1 MLALFRG
8 AQHTGL
14 AVCRSA
20 SRTRQ
25 FTVRAAR
32 HSPRQTGDRRSPN
45 AEQLIVA
52 SRRRHIFAAIRA
64 KRTPAGWAEI
74 RTDAGTSSALH
85 RARSNTAHTPPHH
98 RFGDTRRV
106 CPPLPW
112 PRSHAQP
119 RRVCGDVTGTR
130 QTARREPRESVE
142 PNPPGHNS
150 RQRHI
155 PHPPQLL
162 AIPSAPSRAAPTC
175 PTRQP
180 PRTYCNTRLLP
191 TTSGAHRLRPFSVLM
206 VVGTPTRNHRRRTHP
221 THHQQHS
228 QHCVHHRLPKLLYV
242 LSPTP
247 VVPG

>member
-1 MLALFRG
+1 M
-8 AQHTGL
+8 
-14 AVCRSA
+14 
-20 SRTRQ
+20 
-25 FTVRAAR
+25 AR
-32 HSPRQTGDRRSPN
+32 
-45 AEQLIVA
+45 
-52 SRRRHIFAAIRA
+52 
-64 KRTPAGWAEI
+64 WAEI

-85 RARSNTAHTPPHH
+85 RARSNAAHTPPHH

-112 PRSHAQP
+112 PRRHAQP

-180 PRTYCNTRLLP
+180 PRTYCSTRLLP
-191 TTSGAHRLRPFSVLM
+191 TTSGAHRPRPFSVLM
-206 VVGTPTRNHRRRTHP
+206 VVGTPTHTHRRRTP
-221 THHQQHS
+221 QASSTTF
-228 QHCVHHRLPKLLYV
+228 PKLRSSSSSQIALCFVTDAGSWLNGGGRADPELNDYV
-242 LSPTP
+242 GSAGMPSPSA
-247 VVPG
+247 GG